1 MSGGDSG
8 ASTALQREGMLAQQP
23 KHQRFP
29 EIFLMHTASNIA
41 RITALTVG
49 IAGALAFGQAH
60 GAAFQLKENSAKGLG
75 RAFAGSTSAWGD
87 TSVVATNPASMRL
100 LDGRQFQAD
109 LSLISFGAEMNDVYE
124 ARYAGPTGPGRGTQV
139 NGGNGGDAGMIAP
152 VPAAY
157 FHVPFG
163 ENDNMHFGLSLHVP
177 FGFTTEYDSNWVGR
191 YHGNKTDL
199 KAVDLG
205 AAFSYD
211 VNPYVSFGA
220 SVFVE
225 HMTIEL
231 TNALDFGAIAYSQ
244 TAGAS
249 AALGLFP
256 GSADGSIKIEGDNN
270 AFGYTL
276 GGTFSPSEDTNIA
289 LSYRSKVEHNITGG
303 KATFNVPAL
312 AAAAMQTQARGIFVD
327 TSGKASVTLPAS
339 ATLSV
344 THRVNDRWTVMG
356 DLSRTAWST
365 AFDTVTVDFASNQP
379 DSVLGFHYQDTT
391 FGSIGADYKL
401 SDTITLR
408 GGVAYD
414 ESPTSYEHRDVRVP
428 DVTRK
433 WLSVGLGWTPSEN
446 TEFNFGYTHLF
457 TNEPAININS
467 ATGSSLKGKY
477 EVNGDILAASVNYKF

>member
-1 MSGGDSG
+1 M
-8 ASTALQREGMLAQQP
+8 
-23 KHQRFP
+23 
-29 EIFLMHTASNIA
+29 TASNIA
-41 RITALTVG
+41 RLTALTVG

-87 TSVVATNPASMRL
+87 ASVVATNPASMRL

-109 LSLISFGAEMNDVYE
+109 LSAISFSADFKSDGG
-124 ARYAGPTGPGRGTQV
+124 RYVGPTGAGTGMPIS
-139 NGGNGGDAGMIAP
+139 GGNGGDAGMIAP

-163 ENDNMHFGLSLHVP
+163 ENDNMHFGMSLSVP
-177 FGFTTEYDSNWVGR
+177 FGFTTEYDRNWVGR
-191 YHGNKTDL
+191 YHGVKTDL
-199 KAVDLG
+199 KAIDLG

-225 HMTIEL
+225 HLTIEL
-231 TNALDFGAIAYSQ
+231 TNAVDFGTIAYAGSN
-244 TAGAS
+244 GAS
-249 AALGLFP
+249 AAVGLTP
-256 GSADGSIKIEGDNN
+256 GSADGFASMEGDNN
-270 AFGYTL
+270 AVGYVI

-289 LSYRSKVEHNITGG
+289 LSYRSKVEHKITGG
-303 KATFNVPAL
+303 DAKFDVPAL
-312 AAAAMQTQARGIFVD
+312 AAAALRTDARGIFVN
-327 TSGKASVTLPAS
+327 TSGKATVTLPAS

-344 THRVNDRWTVMG
+344 THRINDRWTVMG
-356 DLSRTAWST
+356 DVSRTAWAP
-365 AFDTVTVDFASNQP
+365 AFNEVTVDFASNQP
-379 DSVLGFHYQDTT
+379 NNVLEFGYKDTT
-391 FGSIGADYKL
+391 FASLGADYKL

-414 ESPTSYEHRDVRVP
+414 QSPTTNEHRDVRVP

-433 WLSVGLGWTPSEN
+433 WVSLGLGWTPSEK

-457 TNEPAININS
+457 TNEPSINITS
-467 ATGSSLKGKY
+467 ATSSTLKGSY
-477 EVNGDILAASVNYKF
+477 DVGGDILAASINYKF